1 MTTIYD
7 LLSSFRDIVNTYDAY
22 IDRAKL
28 WKGRVLAGNSRGIKS
43 FLSSLESLIE
53 KTRYVFTL
61 YNNASAEEADD
72 ESMKYIKTYYSY
84 LVLVSIPY
92 IRDILLEIRH
102 SVKDYNDGRLV
113 EDIDKTIE
121 QLNKLL
127 SMNTGSSTQ

>member
-7 LLSSFRDIVNTYDAY
+7 LLSSFRDIVNTYDTY

-28 WKGRVLAGNSRGIKS
+28 WKGRVLAGNSRGMES
-43 FLSSLESLIE
+43 FLSSLEKLIE
-53 KTRYVFTL
+53 KTRYAFTL
-61 YNNASAEEADD
+61 YNNAAVEDADD

-102 SVKDYNDGRLV
+102 SIKNSRDNRLA
-113 EDIDKTIE
+113 ENIDKTIE
-121 QLNKLL
+121 QLNGLL
-127 SMNTGSSTQ
+127 SMNTGSSNQ